1 MECRIC
7 GNAWPETHLEEA
19 HARLHAMH
27 QTISDMIL
35 LEKKVEAAEELLRYQ
50 QFQIKIAIVG
60 IATLIA
66 AFTFQ
71 LFR

>member
-1 MECRIC
+1 
-7 GNAWPETHLEEA
+7 
-19 HARLHAMH
+19 MH
-27 QTISDMIL
+27 QTISNMIL